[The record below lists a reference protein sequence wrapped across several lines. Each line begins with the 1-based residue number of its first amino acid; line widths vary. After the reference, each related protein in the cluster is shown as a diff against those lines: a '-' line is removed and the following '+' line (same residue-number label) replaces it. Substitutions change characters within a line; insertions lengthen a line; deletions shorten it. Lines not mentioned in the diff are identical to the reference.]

1 MQNPYCVIPSM
12 SVLNVPCAVWRSD
25 RRKAKPAQSTD
36 VVDLGSTF
44 GISFH
49 GSDSESSDE
58 EFEVEKA
65 EVDSEGDVHAHS
77 HRLSSEK
84 FDHNNVVCM

>member
-1 MQNPYCVIPSM
+1 MWKSE
-12 SVLNVPCAVWRSD
+12 
-25 RRKAKPAQSTD
+25 RRKAKPAKSGD
-36 VVDLGSTF
+36 IVDLGSKF

-65 EVDSEGDVHAHS
+65 EVDSEGDTVY
-77 HRLSSEK
+77 
-84 FDHNNVVCM
+84 

>member
-1 MQNPYCVIPSM
+1 MQKPYCSHIPRWPA
-12 SVLNVPCAVWRSD
+12 LNVPCAVWRSD

-36 VVDLGSTF
+36 VVDLGSKF

-65 EVDSEGDVHAHS
+65 EVDSEGDVYTHA
-77 HRLSSEK
+77 HRLSP
-84 FDHNNVVCM
+84 